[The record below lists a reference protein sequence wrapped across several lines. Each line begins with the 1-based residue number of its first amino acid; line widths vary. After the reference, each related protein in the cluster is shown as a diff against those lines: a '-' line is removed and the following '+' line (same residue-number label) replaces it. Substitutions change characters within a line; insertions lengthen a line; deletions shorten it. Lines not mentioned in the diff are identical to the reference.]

1 MIDNKKEQTTL
12 LLSGCALKGFGEGSV
27 HIGRLDCVEVGVQL
41 KRKRP
46 RFDQRQGLAC
56 QVYNVGVDCI
66 SRASSWTGS
75 RFRTTL
81 IIYIANDLV
90 ATAIIHYRAYSI
102 GGGSQ
107 KTSSNSAIIDPDLD
121 IITTDLRRIRRYSA
135 TNLRENQP
143 RPIGCQLAEWE
154 FFLSIMLANIV
165 IVARSRFTSLLPR
178 RDTSVMLKQA

>member
-1 MIDNKKEQTTL
+1 MSPCRVI
-12 LLSGCALKGFGEGSV
+12 
-27 HIGRLDCVEVGVQL
+27 
-41 KRKRP
+41 
-46 RFDQRQGLAC
+46 
-56 QVYNVGVDCI
+56 
-66 SRASSWTGS
+66 
-75 RFRTTL
+75 